1 MDEYARR
8 RQRVLDAMHARGGGV
23 AIVRTGREVLR
34 NRDNEYPYR
43 GDSHF
48 RYLTDFPEPEA
59 AIVLIAGAQ
68 RNESV
73 LFCRP
78 KNVERETWDG
88 FRFGPPAGAERFGF
102 DRGASIETLD
112 EEMPQLLA
120 GQPAIWHALA
130 TSTGLDRSVRR
141 WLQAVRAQVRAGI
154 RAPEQ
159 AIDLNRVLDEMRL
172 IKDEHEIA
180 LMRRAA
186 SISAAAH
193 LRAMRLARPG
203 LHEYEIEAELEYTFR
218 RNGASGPAY
227 GSIVAAGAN
236 ACVLHYRANDA
247 VLRDGELLLIDA
259 GCEFDVYA
267 ADITRTFPVN
277 GRFTPAQRRLYG
289 IVLDAQQAA
298 IAAVRP
304 GARFNDAH
312 EAAVRV
318 LAQGM
323 IDCGLIAGPL
333 DAALESGVW
342 RRFYMHR
349 TGHWLGIDVHDC
361 GEYVEPD
368 EAAGAGDGANAGA
381 DTSRIL
387 RPGMVTTVEPGIYV
401 RAADDVPHEFHDIGI
416 RIEDDVLVTADGGE
430 VLTAEAPKSVAD
442 IEAIM
447 HGAAGAQ

>member
-1 MDEYARR
+1 MTGTDTMDEYARR
-8 RQRVLDAMHARGGGV
+8 RQRVLDTMHARGGGV
-23 AIVRTGREVLR
+23 AIIRTGREVLR

-43 GDSHF
+43 SDSHF

-59 AIVLIAGAQ
+59 AIVLVADAGRA
-68 RNESV
+68 ESV

-88 FRFGPPAGAERFGF
+88 FRFGPQAGAERFGF
-102 DRGASIETLD
+102 DRGAAIETLD
-112 EEMPQLLA
+112 DEMPRLLA

-130 TSTGLDRSVRR
+130 RDAGLDRSVRL
-141 WLQAVRAQVRAGI
+141 WLQAVRAQVRAGV
-154 RAPEQ
+154 RAPTQ
-159 AIDLNRVLDEMRL
+159 AIDLERVLDEMRL
-172 IKDEHEIA
+172 LKDEHELA

-193 LRAMRLARPG
+193 LRAMRLTRPG

-227 GSIVAAGAN
+227 GSIVAGGAN

-247 VLRDGELLLIDA
+247 VLRDGQLLLIDA

-277 GRFTPAQRRLYG
+277 GRFSPAQRRLYE
-289 IVLDAQQAA
+289 IVLEAQQAA
-298 IAAVRP
+298 IAAVHP
-304 GARFNDAH
+304 GARFDDAH

-333 DAALESGVW
+333 DAALESGSW

-361 GEYVEPD
+361 GDYVEPD
-368 EAAGAGDGANAGA
+368 GVKTNGAPA
-381 DTSRIL
+381 SRIL
-387 RPGMVTTVEPGIYV
+387 RPGMVTTVEPGLYV
-401 RAADDVPHEFHDIGI
+401 RAADDVPREFHDIGI
-416 RIEDDVLVTADGGE
+416 RIEDDVLVTDSGNE
-430 VLTAEAPKSVAD
+430 VLTLEAPKTVAD
-442 IEAIM
+442 IEAAM
-447 HGAAGAQ
+447 QRTEGEA